1 MSTTFAIGDIHG
13 RLDLLL
19 KAFEFIRTFP
29 CIQKKIVTLGD
40 YIDRGPDSAL
50 VVYNLRNFEDPLV
63 DSLVC
68 LKGNHED
75 LMLNDPACWMY
86 NGGTQTIE
94 SYNEF
99 PRQQMNDDMAWMETL
114 PTIHEDKHRI
124 FVHAAYFTEEE
135 CAKHGEDVDHMRMW
149 YRYGPNEDP
158 KPENGK
164 FIVHGHTP
172 QRAPVVLNNRAN
184 IDIGSCYYG
193 QIAVAVFDDDIPG
206 KPRHVEVIDGRFN

>member
-1 MSTTFAIGDIHG
+1 MSITFAIGDIHG

-19 KAFEFIRTFP
+19 KAFEYIRTYP
-29 CIQKKIVTLGD
+29 SISKKIVMLGD

-50 VVYNLRNFEDPLV
+50 VVYNIRNYDKYPII
-63 DSLVC
+63 S

-75 LMLNDPACWMY
+75 LMLNDVNSWTY
-86 NGGTQTIE
+86 NGGFQTIE

-99 PRQQMNDDMAWMETL
+99 PRQQMLDDMTWMETL
-114 PTIHEDKHRI
+114 PTIHEDEHRI

-158 KPENGK
+158 KHQNGK

-184 IDIGSCYYG
+184 IDVGSCYYG